1 MRYIRAVWKKSREEK
16 SKKNE
21 FKKEKAEKVRLG
33 KKTFHRGETVQS

>member
-21 FKKEKAEKVRLG
+21 FKKKAEKARLG
-33 KKTFHRGETVQS
+33 KKTFHRGGTVQS